1 VTRQPHNEIDDV
13 IHQKTRLA
21 IMASL
26 AGVKRMDFNEL
37 KAQLALTDGNLST
50 HLSHLENARYVNIN
64 KTFKG
69 KKPRTTVAISAKG
82 RRALNQYLDALKA
95 LIDQAE
101 P

>member
-1 VTRQPHNEIDDV
+1 VARQAHNEIDDV

-26 AGVKRMDFNEL
+26 AGVKRLDFNEL
-37 KAQLALTDGNLST
+37 KAQLGLTDGNLSR
-50 HLSHLENARYVNIN
+50 HLSHLENAGYVKIS
-64 KTFKG
+64 KGFKG

-82 RRALNQYLDALKA
+82 QRALAQYLQALQNI
-95 LIDQAE
+95 IDTAN